1 MMRYHLCCLF
11 LCGLVS
17 LANANSESKK
27 EEFINNLLARM
38 TAAEKIGQLNLL
50 TVGLTETGPVS
61 NQEIDYKIKNG
72 QVGALM
78 NAYSPKVVKQLQDL
92 AIKNS
97 RLKIPLLFGFDV
109 IHGYRT
115 IFPIP
120 LAQAASWNP
129 DLIKKLAHASACEA
143 AQDGLHWTFSPMV
156 DIVRD
161 PRWGRVMESAGEDPL
176 LASKIGVAMV
186 TGYQGTE
193 LSQPSSIMACVKH
206 FALYGGAEAGRDY
219 NTVDMSLARMHN
231 DYLPPYIAAI
241 NAHAKSVMTS
251 FNEVNGIP
259 ATGNYWLMKELLRD
273 TYRFDGLLVT
283 DYTAINE
290 MMAHGVG
297 DAKEVTRLAINA
309 TTDMDMVGEMYVNQL
324 SNLLKEKQIKIEQ
337 INEAVKRVLRVKWD
351 LGLFKQPY
359 HHMGQLAYDKKQH
372 QALAHQAALESI
384 VLLKNANGV
393 LPLNPNQK
401 IAFIGPFVKDAN
413 QQLGEWRAIGQPEE
427 ATSLWQALQ
436 QEKYGD
442 HIHYA
447 KGCNFSDDKDLV
459 TYLNKHGGRIEN
471 DDPQQLL
478 NEALSIAQQ
487 SEVIV
492 AVLGEPFGMSGE
504 AASRTRIGLLP
515 NQLNLLKA
523 LKKLNKPIVLVLMN
537 GRPLTIEWPHH
548 HIDAIVEAWYGGSEA
563 GTAISDVLFGRYNP
577 SGKLTMTVPRHVG
590 QIPIYYNAK
599 PTGRPYQQLNQ
610 QFAEKYKSKYIDE
623 SNLPRYPFGYGLSYS
638 NFHYHDLK
646 LNSSVLH
653 KNTKIT
659 ASVIVTNNGK
669 YNGHEIVQ
677 LYLHDKVASTT
688 QPEKLLKGFKK
699 IFLKQGE
706 SKRVNFTIT
715 EPMLRFYNARLDYVS
730 EPGEFELYIGPNSQT
745 QMKKPFIYE

>member
-1 MMRYHLCCLF
+1 MRFNLCCLI
-11 LCGLVS
+11 LCCLVS
-17 LANANSESKK
+17 LANAKTESQK
-27 EEFINNLLARM
+27 EEFIENLLSRM
-38 TAAEKIGQLNLL
+38 TVAEKIGQLNLL
-50 TVGLTETGPVS
+50 TVGLTETGPAS
-61 NQEIDYKIKNG
+61 NKEIDSKIKNG

-78 NAYSPKVVKQLQDL
+78 NAYSPKVVKRLQDL

-120 LAQAASWNP
+120 LAQSASWNP
-129 DLIKKLAHASACEA
+129 DLIKKLAHASASEA
-143 AQDGLHWTFSPMV
+143 TQDGLHWTFSPMV

-176 LASKIGVAMV
+176 LASKIGTAMV
-186 TGYQGTE
+186 SGYQGTD

-231 DYLPPYIAAI
+231 DYLPPYVAAI
-241 NAHAKSVMTS
+241 NAKAKSVMTS

-297 DAKEVTRLAINA
+297 DAKEVTRLAMNA

-337 INEAVKRVLRVKWD
+337 INDAVKRILSVKWD
-351 LGLFKQPY
+351 LGLFDQPY
-359 HHMGQLAYDKKQH
+359 HHMGQLTYDKKQH
-372 QALAHQAALESI
+372 RDLAHQAALESI
-384 VLLKNANGV
+384 VLLKNANGL

-401 IAFIGPFVKDAN
+401 IVFIGPFVKDAN
-413 QQLGEWRAIGQPEE
+413 QQLGEWRAIGRPEE
-427 ATSLWQALQ
+427 ATSLWQALK
-436 QEKYGD
+436 EKQYAA
-442 HIHYA
+442 HIRYA
-447 KGCNFSDDKDLV
+447 KGCNFSDNKALV
-459 TYLNKHGGRIEN
+459 TYLNQHGGSIKN
-471 DDPQQLL
+471 DDPQKLL

-523 LKKLNKPIVLVLMN
+523 LKKLNKPIVLVLIN
-537 GRPLTIEWPHH
+537 GRPLTIEWPHQH
-548 HIDAIVEAWYGGSEA
+548 VDAIVEAWYGGSEA

-599 PTGRPYQQLNQ
+599 PTGRPYQQHSQ

-638 NFHYHDLK
+638 HFRYHDMK
-646 LNSSVLH
+646 INTSTLH
-653 KNTKIT
+653 KNTRIT
-659 ASVIVTNNGK
+659 ASVIVTNNGR

-677 LYLHDKVASTT
+677 LYLHDKVASMT
-688 QPEKLLKGFKK
+688 QPEKQLKGFKK
-699 IFLKQGE
+699 IFLNKGE
-706 SKRVNFTIT
+706 SKRITFTIT
-715 EPMLRFYNARLDYVS
+715 EPMLRFYNAHLDYVS
-730 EPGEFELYIGPNSQT
+730 EPGVFELYIGPSSQT
-745 QMKKPFIYE
+745 QMKKEFIYE